1 MLDFAKDKRLWDRV
15 RTSPDYEKHRR
26 EILAQYNEAFDES
39 PRPHSVEEILSAN
52 DKGLWHKQL
61 IQLESSALMALIYPD
76 NEEYYNNLLRI
87 VWAYCNEYTWAP
99 LGHYN
104 SYYNRTPADY
114 DPALIDIFASSVA
127 FSLAEI
133 KSLFADR
140 FPPLIKDRISAELR
154 RRTID
159 PFINRHYFWEK
170 HPNNWASVCA
180 GGVGGAMMYECPELF
195 FEQKERLDSV
205 MQVYLDSYADDGVC
219 VEGAGYWSFGFGFF
233 VSYAMLERELT
244 NGKTDWFK
252 IPKVKEI
259 ATFMQKMFLQRSV
272 IVSFSDCN
280 ASQRYSMGLP
290 HMLRHIYGDAV
301 ERLPEEHGIVA
312 YDNTHMNFLLRSVIY
327 YDPTFVTD
335 KIEDNVTYFMK
346 DSNYLVKRTPSYGF
360 ATKGGNNGE
369 SHNHNDV
376 GSFIFA
382 RNNKQILCDIGAGPY
397 VEGYHT
403 EKRYTFFNP
412 SSLSHNV
419 PFFDGIPQDGVRRDN
434 VILEYDEKN
443 STVYMDF
450 TNGYGIDYLKRAQRK
465 FTLRDTEITLEDSF
479 TLTRDS
485 EITERFVAIIEPR
498 LSENGVIIDDSLLE
512 CDITPKI
519 SVKELEYHN
528 QPGTYN
534 AYCIDY
540 ILPKGKRDFT
550 LKIKQAD

>member
-1 MLDFAKDKRLWDRV
+1 MFEIAKDKKLWEKV
-15 RTSPDYEKHRR
+15 RTSPDYEQHRQ
-26 EILAQYNEAFDES
+26 EILKQYKDAFNEA
-39 PRPHSVEEILSAN
+39 PRPHSVEEVLGVN
-52 DKGLWHKQL
+52 DNGLWHKQL
-61 IQLESSALMALIYPD
+61 LQLESSALLSLIYPD

-133 KSLFADR
+133 KNLFKER
-140 FPPLIKDRISAELR
+140 FPSLINDRISAELR

-180 GGVGGAMMYECPELF
+180 GGVGGVMMYECPDLF

-233 VSYAMLERELT
+233 TSYAMLEKELT

-252 IPKVKEI
+252 LPKVKEI
-259 ATFMQKMFLQRSV
+259 ATFIQKMFLQRSV

-280 ASQRYSMGLP
+280 AHEKYSVGLP
-290 HMLRHIYGDAV
+290 HMLKHIYGDAV
-301 ERLPEEHGIVA
+301 EKLPKERATIAER
-312 YDNTHMNFLLRSVIY
+312 NTHMNFLLRSVVY
-327 YDPTFVTD
+327 YNESFTTD
-335 KIEDNVTYFMK
+335 EIDSNVTYFMK
-346 DSNYLVKRTPSYGF
+346 DSNYLVKRTPYYGF

-403 EKRYTFFNP
+403 EQRYTFFNP
-412 SSLSHNV
+412 SSFSHNV
-419 PFFDGIPQDGVRRDN
+419 PFFDGVPQDGVRRDN
-434 VILEYDEKN
+434 VIIDYDDKN
-443 STVYMDF
+443 GTAYMDF
-450 TNGYGIDYLKRAQRK
+450 TNAYGLDYLKKAERK
-465 FTLRDTEITLEDSF
+465 FTMGESEIVIDDKF
-479 TLTRDS
+479 TLTQNS
-485 EITERFVAIIEPR
+485 EITERFVALIEPR
-498 LSENGVIIDDSLLE
+498 VENGCVVIDDTTLV
-512 CDITPKI
+512 CDIEPQI
-519 SVKELEYHN
+519 SVKVLEYHN

-540 ILPKGKRDFT
+540 VLPNGKTNFK
-550 LKIKQAD
+550 LQIKTK